1 MKFQM
6 IHENY
11 NVADL
16 GKSLDFYGKALGLKE
31 CRRKTAEDGS
41 FIIVYLKHEESD
53 FELELTWLRD
63 MDRPYNLGDC
73 EFHLAFRTDDYEEAH
88 ALHKEMGCICFENT
102 AMGIYFIQDP
112 DGYWLEIIP
121 EKRGEKLTVR

>member
-16 GKSLDFYGKALGLKE
+16 DRSLDFYGKALGLKE
-31 CRRKTAEDGS
+31 CRRKTAKDGS
-41 FIIVYLKHEESD
+41 FVIVYLKHEESD

-63 MDRPYNLGDC
+63 MDRL
-73 EFHLAFRTDDYEEAH
+73 HL
-88 ALHKEMGCICFENT
+88 L
-102 AMGIYFIQDP
+102 
-112 DGYWLEIIP
+112 
-121 EKRGEKLTVR
+121 